1 MCCGTSKR
9 RLWACGV
16 LLALTLLPAPRA
28 QSEAGG
34 EDEKLFKPL
43 ASYSAKGR
51 RDPFVQP
58 QAGLTRNVMNR
69 VDIAMLRLTGVI
81 HHPQRSLA
89 LFSVASGPRFGYLL
103 KGGKLFRENNQPMA
117 GITGE
122 ILSRTEVALKQGD
135 ERMVFKLR

>member
-9 RLWACGV
+9 RLWVWGL

-28 QSEAGG
+28 GG
-34 EDEKLFKPL
+34 SAPSEDEKLFKPL
-43 ASYSAKGR
+43 AQYQIKGR

-58 QAGLTRNVMNR
+58 QAGMTRNVMNR

-103 KGGKLFRENNQPMA
+103 KGGELYRENNQPVA

-122 ILSRTEVALKQGD
+122 ILNRTEVALKQGD
-135 ERMVFKLR
+135 DRMVFKLR

>member
-1 MCCGTSKR
+1 MCSGPSKR
-9 RLWACGV
+9 RVWVLGWLFALMLGSVPGV
-16 LLALTLLPAPRA
+16 LGSAP
-28 QSEAGG
+28 S
-34 EDEKLFKPL
+34 EDEKLFKPW
-43 ASYSAKGR
+43 AQYQPKGR

-89 LFSVASGPRFGYLL
+89 LFSVTSGPKFGYLL
-103 KGGKLFRENNQPMA
+103 KGGKLFRENNQPVT

-122 ILSRTEVALKQGD
+122 ILSTTEVALKQGD
-135 ERMVFKLR
+135 DRMVFKLR